1 MAGMLRNAYRWLSH
15 TYPYF
20 NRTKGQNHI
29 WVLPHDEGAC
39 SVPKEIWPGVCV

>member
-39 SVPKEIWPGVCV
+39 SVPKEIWPGG